1 MFDTENLE
9 TVEGTV
15 EHVIYQNEEN
25 GYSVTELSVGEA
37 EFLTIVGILPYI
49 TEGETITAYGTFVIH
64 PQFGRQFK
72 VEYYEKQLPSTEGT
86 ILKYLSSNSIKGVGK
101 AVARKIVEQFGTESF
116 DVIENHPEWLTDI
129 KGISQAKA
137 EQISED
143 FKRQFG
149 MRSVMAFCSD
159 YFAPSVA
166 VRIFKRFGG
175 SAVNIIKQNPYVL
188 CDEVYG
194 VNFADCDKIA
204 KDIGMKKDS
213 LERVE
218 AALKYIL
225 LHNANQNGHTYI
237 PEEKLLTAGKQLLH
251 MDREPLSDILDEL
264 AKNGSVCKRRIGSRK
279 CIYLSKFYEAERYVC
294 EKLKLLE
301 DKSVSYGI
309 NDVSRTIDNI
319 EITEGIKYAPM
330 QREAISLA
338 VTSGVMVLTGG
349 PGTGKTTVIKA
360 VIGIFERMGYKIALA
375 APTGRAAKRM
385 SEATS
390 CEAKTI
396 HRLLEMEFNDGVEP
410 KFIKCEKN
418 LLDENVIIV
427 DEASMIDISLAEAL
441 LKAIKPGAKLLL
453 IGDFDQLPSVGA
465 GNVLKDIIASE
476 RFNTV
481 QLKEIFRQAGKS
493 LIVTNAHAINSGKY
507 PDLETKTNDFFF
519 MPRENDEATAYT
531 VAQLCKTRLPKAY
544 GADILRQTQIITPSR
559 KGNSGTELLNERL
572 QAVLNPPSSDKKEK
586 KLRHVIFREGDK
598 VMQIKNNYNIEWYRD
613 DHEGIGIFNGDI
625 GTIIEIN
632 PSAESVTINFDDR
645 IAKYDF
651 TMMDEVEHGY
661 AITVHKSQGSEYPV
675 VIIPIYSYSNRL
687 LTRNLLYTAVTRA
700 QKMVILVGQEEV
712 IHKMVDNNRQTMRY
726 TSLCDMLSVYDQ
738 T

>member
-1 MFDTENLE
+1 MFDTENME
-9 TVEGTV
+9 MAEGTV
-15 EHVIYQNEEN
+15 ERVIYQNAEN
-25 GYSVTELSVGEA
+25 GYSVAELSVGEA
-37 EFLTIVGILPYI
+37 EFLTVVGILPYI
-49 TEGETITAYGTFVIH
+49 TEGETIKAYGTFTVH

-72 VEYYEKQLPSTEGT
+72 VEYYEKELPSTEGT

-101 AVARKIVEQFGTESF
+101 AVARKIVDQFGTEAF

-129 KGISQAKA
+129 KGISSAKA

-143 FKRQFG
+143 FKRQYG
-149 MRSVMAFCSD
+149 MRSVMAFCSE
-159 YFAPSVA
+159 YFSPSTA
-166 VRIFKRFGG
+166 VRIFKRWGG
-175 SAVNIIKQNPYVL
+175 TAVGVIKQNPYVL
-188 CDEVYG
+188 CDEIYG
-194 VNFADCDKIA
+194 VGFADCDKIA

-213 LERVE
+213 SERVE

-225 LHNANQNGHTYI
+225 LHNANQNGHTFV
-237 PEEKLLTAGKQLLH
+237 PEEKLLSAAEQILH
-251 MDREPLSDILDEL
+251 MEKEPLTDILDEL
-264 AKNGSVCKRRIGSRK
+264 SKMGSVCKKRICGRK
-279 CIYLSKFYEAERYVC
+279 CVYLKKFYAAEEYIC

-301 DKSVSYGI
+301 DKNLSYGI
-309 NDVSRTIDNI
+309 NDINRTIDSI
-319 EITEGIKYAPM
+319 ELTEGIKYAPK
-330 QREAISLA
+330 QREAIALA
-338 VTSGVMVLTGG
+338 INSGVMVLTGG

-360 VIGIFERMGYKIALA
+360 TIGIFERMGYKIALA

-396 HRLLEMEFNDGVEP
+396 HRLLEMEYNDGLEP

-427 DEASMIDISLAEAL
+427 DEASMIDVLLAEAL
-441 LKAIKPGAKLLL
+441 LKAIKPGAKLIL

-476 RFNTV
+476 RFNSV
-481 QLKEIFRQAGKS
+481 QLTEIFRQAEQS

-507 PDLETKTNDFFF
+507 PDLSIKSGDFFF
-519 MPRENDEATAYT
+519 ISRENDEMTANT

-544 GADILRQTQIITPSR
+544 GADIIRRIQVITPSR
-559 KGNSGTELLNERL
+559 KGNSGTELLNEKL
-572 QAVLNPPSSDKKEK
+572 QAVLNPPSPDKKEK
-586 KLRHVIFREGDK
+586 KLRHVVFREGDK
-598 VMQIKNNYNIEWYRD
+598 VMQIKNNYNIEWHKD

-625 GTIIEIN
+625 GTVIEIN
-632 PSAESVTINFDDR
+632 PSGEYVTINFDDR
-645 IAKYDF
+645 IATYDF

-700 QKMVILVGQEEV
+700 QKMVILVGQEDV
-712 IHKMVDNNRQTMRY
+712 VHKMVDNNRRAMRY
-726 TSLCDMLSVYDQ
+726 TSLGELLSVYE
-738 T
+738 

>member
-9 TVEGTV
+9 MAEGTV
-15 EHVIYQNEEN
+15 ERVIYQNADN
-25 GYSVTELSVGEA
+25 GYSVAELSVGEA
-37 EFLTIVGILPYI
+37 EFLTIVGILPCI
-49 TEGETITAYGTFVIH
+49 TEGETIKAYGTFTVH

-72 VEYYEKQLPSTEGT
+72 VEYYEKELPSTEGT

-101 AVARKIVEQFGTESF
+101 AVARKIVDQFGTEAF

-129 KGISQAKA
+129 KGISSSKA

-143 FKRQFG
+143 FKRQHG

-159 YFAPSVA
+159 YFPPSTA

-175 SAVNIIKQNPYVL
+175 SAVGVIKQNPYVL
-188 CDEVYG
+188 SDEIYG
-194 VNFADCDKIA
+194 IGFSDCDRIA
-204 KDIGMKKDS
+204 KDLGMKKDC

-225 LHNANQNGHTYI
+225 LHNANQNGHTFI
-237 PEEKLLTAGKQLLH
+237 PEEKLLGAGVQVLN
-251 MDREPLSDILDEL
+251 MDKEPLSDILDEL
-264 AKNGSVCKRRIGSRK
+264 ISAGTVCKKRVGDRK
-279 CIYLSKFYEAERYVC
+279 CVYLRKFYDAEKYVC

-301 DKSVSYGI
+301 EKNISYGI
-309 NDVSRTIDNI
+309 NDINRTIDNI
-319 EITEGIKYAPM
+319 ELTEGIKYAPR

-338 VTSGVMVLTGG
+338 VNSGVMVLTGG

-360 VIGIFERMGYKIALA
+360 AINIFGKMGYKIALA

-396 HRLLEMEFNDGVEP
+396 HRLLEMEYNDGLEP
-410 KFIKCEKN
+410 KFIRCEKN
-418 LLDENVIIV
+418 LLDENVIII
-427 DEASMIDISLAEAL
+427 DEASMIDISLADAL
-441 LKAIKPGAKLLL
+441 LKAIKPGAKLIL

-465 GNVLKDIIASE
+465 GNVLKDIISSE

-481 QLKEIFRQAGKS
+481 QLTEIFRQAEQS

-507 PDLETKTNDFFF
+507 PDLTTKSNDFFF
-519 MPRENDEATAYT
+519 MARENDEATAYT

-544 GADILRQTQIITPSR
+544 GADIVRQIQVITPSR
-559 KGNSGTELLNERL
+559 KGNAGTEILNEKL

-586 KLRHVIFREGDK
+586 KLRHVVFREGDK
-598 VMQIKNNYNIEWYRD
+598 VMQIKNNYNIEWYKD

-632 PSAESVTINFDDR
+632 PSGEYVTINFDDR
-645 IAKYDF
+645 IARYDF

-700 QKMVILVGQEEV
+700 QKMVILVGDETV
-712 IHKMVDNNRQTMRY
+712 VKKMVDNNQRAMRY
-726 TSLCDMLSVYDQ
+726 TSLGEMLSVYD
-738 T
+738 